1 MKTFMVKYIKDNEL
15 KIAYVQGINQLE
27 AQEKFLKDFSLEK
40 DSIIEVS
47 NIKGVKNNYKTASII
62 VQFVGAIGLLMVF
75 GGIIMLLESMSNGK
89 EILLFALPIGGG
101 IIGGGLL
108 IVMAAQLTLTN
119 IDTANYTKQML
130 EESRYKK

>member
-15 KIAYVQGINQLE
+15 KIAYVQGNSQVE

-40 DSIIEVS
+40 DNIIEIQ
-47 NIKGVKNNYKTASII
+47 NIKGVKNNYKTASTI
-62 VQFVGAIGLLMVF
+62 VQIVNALGILTVLA
-75 GGIIMLLESMSNGK
+75 GII
-89 EILLFALPIGGG
+89 ILLFAMTNGKEAFIFALPFGGG

-108 IVMAAQLTLTN
+108 TIMATQLTLTN
-119 IDTANYTKQML
+119 IDTANYTREMF

>member
-40 DSIIEVS
+40 DNIIEVT
-47 NIKGVKNNYKTASII
+47 NLKAVKNNYKTATAITKFIAILGILSII
-62 VQFVGAIGLLMVF
+62 
-75 GGIIMLLESMSNGK
+75 GGIVA
-89 EILLFALPIGGG
+89 ILSVMGLPIGVGMV
-101 IIGGGLL
+101 ISGLFM
-108 IVMAAQLTLTN
+108 IMGSQLTMAN
-119 IDTANYTKQML
+119 IDSANYTKQML